1 MGETGVSALRIETK
15 RLVLRNFIP
24 EDMPHLYRLLS
35 DAEVNT
41 FLPWFPV
48 KTMEETAAFYEARI
62 RPQAYFLAVC
72 ARADGLPIGYV
83 HLDMDSD
90 SRDFGYA
97 LRREVWR
104 RGIAAEA
111 GRALIDRLRQDHIP
125 YITATHD
132 KNNPA
137 SGRVMQKL
145 GMRYCYSYWEQWQ
158 PKNFPV
164 LFRMYQLNLDGQADR
179 VYRGYWERSAIH
191 FVESG
196 AL

>member
-1 MGETGVSALRIETK
+1 MSALRIETK
-15 RLVLRNFIP
+15 RLVLRTFTP
-24 EDMPHLYRLLS
+24 DDMTPLYHLLR

-48 KTMEETAAFYEARI
+48 KTMEEAVAFYEARI
-62 RPQAYFLAVC
+62 QGQACFLAVC
-72 ARADGLPIGYV
+72 RRDDSVPIGYV
-83 HLDMDSD
+83 HLNLDNPSH
-90 SRDFGYA
+90 DFGYA
-97 LRREVWR
+97 LRREFWH

-111 GRALIDRLRQDHIP
+111 GRALIDRLRDDHIP

-132 KNNPA
+132 RNNPA

-164 LFRMYQLNLDGQADR
+164 LFRMYQLNLDGQTER
-179 VYRGYWERSAIH
+179 VYRGYWERSAMR
-191 FVESG
+191 FVENV
-196 AL
+196 L